1 MEKTNA
7 SRSNPQIIYSWS
19 APLRPYKKRT
29 AGVMR
34 FYLALA
40 LLLSLIVFFFGEK
53 LLVLPIAAITFLFY
67 ILTTSRPQTVSHKLT
82 KFGVETTGLTFRWE
96 LLSHFYFTKK
106 FDYHQLVIVSVAPYF
121 YHLYLVV
128 KDEAVKE
135 DLVGILSEY
144 LIYQE
149 NPQKTFSEKLAEWL
163 TRLMPETSAAT

>member
-1 MEKTNA
+1 MEKSTPA
-7 SRSNPQIIYSWS
+7 RDNPQIIYSWK

-34 FYLALA
+34 FYLALT

-53 LLVLPIAAITFLFY
+53 LLVLPIVAITFLFY
-67 ILTTSRPQTVSHKLT
+67 ILTTTRPPNVDHKLT
-82 KFGVETTGLTFRWE
+82 KFGLETTGLTFRWE

-106 FDYHQLVIVSVAPYF
+106 FDYHTLVIVSVAPYF

-128 KDEAVKE
+128 KDETVKN
-135 DLVGILSEY
+135 DLVDILSEY

-149 NPQKTFSEKLAEWL
+149 NPSKTFSEKMAEWL
-163 TRLMPETSAAT
+163 THLMPETQAAS